1 MIKVYKKNDSFLDL
15 KIKNYENKDFNLV
28 LAEIIKKKINF
39 PSLKITK

>member
-28 LAEIIKKKINF
+28 LAEIIKKKN
-39 PSLKITK
+39 